1 MSTNQISSSINKRR
15 DLPLKVITYIIS
27 ITVAVIVLLPFVEFI
42 KESYT
47 GTLEATKT
55 KDVFVILARY
65 WKEFK
70 KFCASSNITGLKN
83 SLYVSLASTFCSIYF
98 SALTAYAIT
107 AYEWKLKEIFSK
119 FITFVMMIPSTIS
132 MIGFYQLVWKF
143 HLINR
148 LYMLILPTIAA
159 PITVYFMR
167 MYLQATFSK
176 DLVESAR
183 IDGAGE
189 FMIFNQMILPLLKPA
204 IATQAIF
211 CFLTSWND
219 VFTPSIILISDAKKT
234 LPITMTSVQSF
245 LFMET
250 GVPLFDTLVSILP
263 PLILFAILSRHL
275 VEGVALGSVKY

>member
-1 MSTNQISSSINKRR
+1 
-15 DLPLKVITYIIS
+15 
-27 ITVAVIVLLPFVEFI
+27 
-42 KESYT
+42 
-47 GTLEATKT
+47 
-55 KDVFVILARY
+55 
-65 WKEFK
+65 
-70 KFCASSNITGLKN
+70 
-83 SLYVSLASTFCSIYF
+83 
-98 SALTAYAIT
+98 
-107 AYEWKLKEIFSK
+107 
-119 FITFVMMIPSTIS
+119 
-132 MIGFYQLVWKF
+132 
-143 HLINR
+143 
-148 LYMLILPTIAA
+148 MLILPAIAA